1 MKGDLKRAKSEIAM
15 SKSNLSE
22 WPTRAALGGEGAKS
36 PSRHCILFIMRK
48 KTPIWEDAVIILSI
62 FTLWPTVIRRE
73 TPLSRIVMIAAL
85 CLLVW
90 IFVRRIR
97 RMNNTPQ

>member
-1 MKGDLKRAKSEIAM
+1 
-15 SKSNLSE
+15 
-22 WPTRAALGGEGAKS
+22 
-36 PSRHCILFIMRK
+36 MRK